1 MSLEATINVAHW
13 LPRSQANGPGTRFVL
28 WTQGCPLACPGCWN
42 PDTWSTESRTLMSVD
57 EILALIDEATPIEG
71 VTLSGGEPFAQSAVL
86 VQLASAVR
94 DRGLSRMAFTGYE
107 LCELTSPDQQA
118 LLKLLDIVIT
128 GRFVAAQKRSDLLWR
143 GSSNQVVHFLTDRYR
158 QGDHEEAVAVE
169 VALDGR
175 GGARVTGFPPHSLL
189 VQLRTGRAS

>member
-1 MSLEATINVAHW
+1 MSRDATVNVAHW

-57 EILALIDEATPIEG
+57 EILARIDEATPIEG
-71 VTLSGGEPFAQSAVL
+71 VTLSGGEPFAQAAVL

-94 DRGLSRMAFTGYE
+94 DRGLTCMAFTGYE
-107 LCELTSPDQQA
+107 MWELTSPDQRA
-118 LLKLLDIVIT
+118 LLNLLDIVVT
-128 GRFVAAQKRSDLLWR
+128 GRFVAAQRRSDLLWR

-158 QGDHEEAVAVE
+158 QGEHVEAVAVE

-175 GGARVTGFPPHSLL
+175 GGARVTGFPSHSLL
-189 VQLRTGRAS
+189 VQLRAGRVS